1 MLCSM
6 VNWLHSTI
14 DNNFLKP
21 GQRVQK
27 RRILDKPDR
36 MKDGHEK
43 NAKKSIKNYEP
54 LSREELDAYKEKFA
68 QRMRENIIEFE
79 KFCSTYIATKRK

>member
-1 MLCSM
+1 
-6 VNWLHSTI
+6 
-14 DNNFLKP
+14 
-21 GQRVQK
+21 
-27 RRILDKPDR
+27 